1 MSEIYDDIKPVHP
14 QPKYL
19 STCISPADSLLVR
32 LHSYTEK
39 DQYYCQ
45 MDRYASKLASFTG
58 ILLALFA
65 CI

>member
-39 DQYYCQ
+39 DQYHCQ
-45 MDRYASKLASFTG
+45 MDRYASDSG
-58 ILLALFA
+58 
-65 CI
+65 

>member
-1 MSEIYDDIKPVHP
+1 MSEIYDNIKPVHP

-19 STCISPADSLLVR
+19 STCISPAETKSADSLLVR

-45 MDRYASKLASFTG
+45 MDHYASDSG
-58 ILLALFA
+58 
-65 CI
+65 